1 MSKKGDTAW
10 VSCRARE
17 KCEGKQATIVSHKKR
32 EGGGH
37 KTVYRCKSCD
47 HLFVLW
53 V

>member
-37 KTVYRCKSCD
+37 KTVYRCKSCN